1 MFKALGMFFQLIF
14 LLVLF
19 KMFAPELYT
28 LGLDIVYKI
37 LVIINQVLDTVQQ
50 NGGAMN
56 SLGL

>member
-28 LGLDIVYKI
+28 LGIEIVHKM
-37 LVIINQVLDTVQQ
+37 LMIINQVLDTVQA
-50 NGGAMN
+50 NGGAIN